1 MHRVGESIGYDLA
14 KKEKRKKCVPY
25 IEKGIWF
32 KKNGTI
38 CDCKPINIKEMIQK
52 MSWWQDYIE
61 ADGLLSMGSHRVRHD
76 WRDLAAAA
84 AAAAA
89 GPNLRA
95 ARKNSKGCQ
104 DGVHMKNPFMC
115 LRAFLVGVGE
125 ALHHSLGGTEAP
137 GLLVGFGWSGSDMV
151 RIKEGSVDSG

>member
-1 MHRVGESIGYDLA
+1 MDGGAWWAEVHGVA
-14 KKEKRKKCVPY
+14 KSRTWLSDFTFTFHFHALE
-25 IEKGIWF
+25 
-32 KKNGTI
+32 
-38 CDCKPINIKEMIQK
+38 KEMATHSSVLAWRIPG
-52 MSWWQDYIE
+52 MAE
-61 ADGLLSMGSHRVRHD
+61 PGGLPSMGSHRVGHD